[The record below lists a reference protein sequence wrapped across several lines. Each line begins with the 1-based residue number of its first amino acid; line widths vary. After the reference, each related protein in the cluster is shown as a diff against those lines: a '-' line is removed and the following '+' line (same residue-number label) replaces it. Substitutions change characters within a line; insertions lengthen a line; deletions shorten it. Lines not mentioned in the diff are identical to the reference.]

1 MHLTITVTFFSGGI
15 TVSSCSQSHEKTGR
29 LISLYSVSYA
39 SYIERSPSAKAACA
53 GAIVESSN
61 DNLRKSMGRFET
73 FSNVNRRVDLPHV
86 SHSTTHDGVL
96 VILHLPVI
104 QHHSAVY
111 ERAPSYAQ
119 QGLLGH
125 NSALQ
130 ELRNSPA
137 VRRRRDK
144 VVTSLPIFS
153 WARIKAP
160 VFRPPGFAGSKAP
173 STRTMFFIF
182 DRCQWKKKFSRG
194 TTGGL
199 NAASFDDKWTG
210 LQRLSR

>member
-1 MHLTITVTFFSGGI
+1 
-15 TVSSCSQSHEKTGR
+15 
-29 LISLYSVSYA
+29 
-39 SYIERSPSAKAACA
+39 
-53 GAIVESSN
+53 VESSN